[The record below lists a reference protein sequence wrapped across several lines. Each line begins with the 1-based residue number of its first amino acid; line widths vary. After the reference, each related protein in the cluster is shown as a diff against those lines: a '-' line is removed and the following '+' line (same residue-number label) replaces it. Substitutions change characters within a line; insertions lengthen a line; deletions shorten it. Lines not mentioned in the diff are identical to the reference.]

1 MAPLGD
7 GFEQLDEKVVWYWR
21 AAAVPRVLALLV
33 PVSIG
38 LIASFG
44 RERTATALWVVG
56 LVGAAGLAWALGTI
70 VFARLRFRRFA
81 FRLAGGVLHVR
92 RGVFVHRE
100 KIIPVDRM
108 QHLDVDRG
116 PVERAFGLARLSVF
130 TAGGRG
136 ATFQLPG
143 LPPERAYALRQRIL
157 ATRGPA
163 PAPGPQEP
171 GVDRPDPFA
180 LQTGAAAPP
189 PHAAQP
195 SAPPRPPASQSPAP
209 HAAPP
214 PAPQPP
220 APQPPAPQP
229 PAPQPPAPQSPAP
242 QSPAPPQ
249 RTREPVAPPAAP
261 RTSAGSD
268 ATTPSHPP
276 APGQPPPGPSAPE
289 PPDRDPEP

>member
-1 MAPLGD
+1 MLPPMAPLGD

-143 LPPERAYALRQRIL
+143 LPPERA
-157 ATRGPA
+157 
-163 PAPGPQEP
+163 
-171 GVDRPDPFA
+171 
-180 LQTGAAAPP
+180 
-189 PHAAQP
+189 
-195 SAPPRPPASQSPAP
+195 
-209 HAAPP
+209 
-214 PAPQPP
+214 
-220 APQPPAPQP
+220 
-229 PAPQPPAPQSPAP
+229 
-242 QSPAPPQ
+242 
-249 RTREPVAPPAAP
+249 
-261 RTSAGSD
+261 
-268 ATTPSHPP
+268 
-276 APGQPPPGPSAPE
+276 
-289 PPDRDPEP
+289 